1 MAYTAKEWTL
11 NSYTTST
18 WTTLVDN
25 SSGSQ
30 AVIVF
35 NIICACGTTAGNVQA
50 RTATSGTDNA
60 LLLPTYAII
69 VGNTIQM
76 VLGPIVVNIGDTLQV
91 WADQSGMEF
100 SAHGAK

>member
-1 MAYTAKEWTL
+1 MSYTAKEWTL

-30 AVIVF
+30 AAIIFNLIVSVL
-35 NIICACGTTAGNVQA
+35 TTSGNVQA

-60 LLLPTYAII
+60 QILPETAVFAGYAI
-69 VGNTIQM
+69 NM
-76 VLGPIVVNIGDTLQV
+76 NEGPVVVNSGDTLQV

-100 SAHGAK
+100 SAHGAY